1 MDSQL
6 SPPGQHQERQTLAE
20 VSRYMERSLL
30 VIMILYRVFYR
41 GCDYKLEVFKEK
53 YDLFYTV
60 RSVLPAWFA
69 DWSPRLEEVRAA
81 LEAGVILPVRGYDK
95 RGRVVIIVRQSRAD
109 PAILDVDTVYKTF
122 LMVFTLIME
131 ANSQAYLRGYVI
143 ISDQA
148 DVSLRHGMMMTPG
161 LIKKH
166 MVVFQDSYPMDNQI
180 LINSSNLFIVNMP
193 SLLQKFLNMFTAA
206 LDEKYRNIL
215 RPLSFS
221 EAEKTLL
228 EEVGEE
234 ILPKEY
240 GGTNGTVEDLVDFWR
255 EEVPKHED
263 FLQRQTLYKTDES
276 LRDGEPKTAGNL
288 FGSCSIM

>member
-1 MDSQL
+1 ML
-6 SPPGQHQERQTLAE
+6 C
-20 VSRYMERSLL
+20 
-30 VIMILYRVFYR
+30 RVFYR

-53 YDLFYTV
+53 FDLFYTV
-60 RSVLPAWFA
+60 RTVLPVWFD
-69 DWSPRLEEVRAA
+69 DWSPSLDNVTRA
-81 LEAGVILPVRGYDK
+81 LEAGFILPVRGYDK
-95 RGRVVIIVRQSRAD
+95 QGRVVIIVRQSRAD
-109 PAILDVDTVYKTF
+109 PAILDIDTVYKTF

-131 ANSQAYLRGYVI
+131 SNRQAYLRGYVI

-148 DVSLRHGMMMTPG
+148 DVSLRHAMMMTPG

-180 LINSSNLFIVNMP
+180 LIRSSNLFIVNMP

-206 LDEKYRNIL
+206 LDEKYKNIL
-215 RPLSFS
+215 RPLEHSQ
-221 EAEKTLL
+221 AQQILI
-228 EEVGEE
+228 EEVGED
-234 ILPKEY
+234 ILPREY
-240 GGTNGTVEDLVDFWR
+240 GGTNGTVENLVDFWR

-263 FLQRQTLYKTDES
+263 FLQRQTLYKTDET

>member
-1 MDSQL
+1 
-6 SPPGQHQERQTLAE
+6 
-20 VSRYMERSLL
+20 
-30 VIMILYRVFYR
+30 MITFRVFYR

-60 RSVLPAWFA
+60 RSLLPAWFD
-69 DWSPRLEEVRAA
+69 DWSPGLESVRTA
-81 LEAGVILPVRGYDK
+81 LEAGFILPVRGYDK
-95 RGRVVIIVRQSRAD
+95 QGRVVILVRQSRVD
-109 PAILDVDTVYKTF
+109 PAILDIDTVYKTF

-131 ANSQAYLRGYVI
+131 ANKQAYLRGYVI

-148 DVSLRHGMMMTPG
+148 DVGLRHAMMMTPS

-180 LINSSNLFIVNMP
+180 LIKSSNLFIINMP
-193 SLLQKFLNMFTAA
+193 SLLQRFLNMFTAA
-206 LDEKYRNIL
+206 LDEKYKNII
-215 RPLSFS
+215 RPLGHS
-221 EAEKTLL
+221 EVQPTLI

-234 ILPKEY
+234 ILPEEY
-240 GGTNGTVEDLVDFWR
+240 GGTNGTVQDLVDFWR

-263 FLQRQTLYKTDES
+263 FLQRQTFYKTDES
-276 LRDGEPKTAGNL
+276 LREGEPKTAGNL